1 MGGFI
6 LFLVVLALIALY
18 FLPTIIAV
26 RRGRQIGPVVVVN
39 FFFGWSLI
47 GWVVA
52 VSMALSDKSA
62 GPAVIQNNIVM
73 QTGAGAQV
81 QQPNPGPPYS
91 LE

>member
-6 LFLVVLALIALY
+6 LFIVVIALIALY

-26 RRGRQIGPVVVVN
+26 RRGRQVGPVVVVN

-52 VSMALSDKSA
+52 ISMALSDKTNGA
-62 GPAVIQNNIVM
+62 PGIQQTFVIQQGSNP
-73 QTGAGAQV
+73 QASTDSSTTV
-81 QQPNPGPPYS
+81 Q
-91 LE
+91 